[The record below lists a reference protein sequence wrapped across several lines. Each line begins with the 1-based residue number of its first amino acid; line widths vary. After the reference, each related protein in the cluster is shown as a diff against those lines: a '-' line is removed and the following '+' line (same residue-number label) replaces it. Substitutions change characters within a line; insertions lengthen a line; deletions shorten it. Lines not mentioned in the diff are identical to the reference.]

1 MRFSSLRRRITL
13 TYSRWNRARKA
24 RFSLSFA
31 ERHAVR
37 SVLLVGV
44 SEYNDPHENIVEN
57 ALIDAGL
64 DVLPTGISTA
74 VTGWDRYVVADARAL
89 PFLDGAFDLVISNAV
104 IEHVGAL
111 EDQQRLILEH
121 SRVGRHWIVT
131 TPNKWFPIES
141 HTDVLFAHWRASWR
155 DQWGSVT
162 RLLGPTTLRAL
173 LPTGSRVHGWPWSPT
188 LTATSD

>member
-1 MRFSSLRRRITL
+1 MRLPSVRRRITL

-24 RFSLSFA
+24 RFVLSFA

-44 SEYNDPHENIVEN
+44 SEYNHPTRISSKN

-104 IEHVGAL
+104 IEHVGTI
-111 EDQQRLILEH
+111 EDQQRLISEH
-121 SRVGRHWIVT
+121 SRVGRHDAEQMV
-131 TPNKWFPIES
+131 PNRI
-141 HTDVLFAHWRASWR
+141 AH
-155 DQWGSVT
+155 
-162 RLLGPTTLRAL
+162 
-173 LPTGSRVHGWPWSPT
+173 
-188 LTATSD
+188 